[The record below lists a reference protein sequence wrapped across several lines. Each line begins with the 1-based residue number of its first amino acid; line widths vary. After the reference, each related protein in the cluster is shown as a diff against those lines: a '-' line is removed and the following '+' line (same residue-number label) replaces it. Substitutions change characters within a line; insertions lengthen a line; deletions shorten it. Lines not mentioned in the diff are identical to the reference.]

1 MVPATASVADS
12 CCAIDSAP
20 VEAVQPVPE
29 SGLDGESSCSPLSA
43 TASPYQCR
51 SLGVTHC
58 CRKLTAEK
66 GNPCGWNDSVDRT
79 VRDISAGAARS
90 SGAAADRCAGLV
102 PHSCHSPFLAM
113 RCPVLPVR

>member
-1 MVPATASVADS
+1 CFADRRAASSGPHNLAAADSLSGKCRTGAPVPPPRSRMVPATASVADS

-58 CRKLTAEK
+58 CRKLTMLSWFCRA
-66 GNPCGWNDSVDRT
+66 PDPLYCV
-79 VRDISAGAARS
+79 
-90 SGAAADRCAGLV
+90 LV
-102 PHSCHSPFLAM
+102 ATK
-113 RCPVLPVR
+113 

>member
-1 MVPATASVADS
+1 SRMVPATASVADS

-58 CRKLTAEK
+58 CRKLTEQEQHLTHSSRLQYQGLLSASADARAMNFWRWR
-66 GNPCGWNDSVDRT
+66 GLSVKT
-79 VRDISAGAARS
+79 TS
-90 SGAAADRCAGLV
+90 
-102 PHSCHSPFLAM
+102 
-113 RCPVLPVR
+113 

>member
-58 CRKLTAEK
+58 CRKLTELRQRLWPDDTFVDFDHGINTAVKKLREVLADSAD
-66 GNPCGWNDSVDRT
+66 NPRFVET
-79 VRDISAGAARS
+79 
-90 SGAAADRCAGLV
+90 
-102 PHSCHSPFLAM
+102 
-113 RCPVLPVR
+113 